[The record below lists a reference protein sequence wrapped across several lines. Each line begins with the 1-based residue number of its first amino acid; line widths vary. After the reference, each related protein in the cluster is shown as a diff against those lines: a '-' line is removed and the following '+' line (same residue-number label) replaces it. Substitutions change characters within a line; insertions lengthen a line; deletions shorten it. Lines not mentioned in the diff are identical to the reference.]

1 MVQSYVHESKFKKA
15 KLEREQKE
23 AGCLISKGANE
34 VIVDK

>member
-1 MVQSYVHESKFKKA
+1 MVQPYVHELRLKKT

-23 AGCLISKGANE
+23 AGCLINKGANE

>member
-1 MVQSYVHESKFKKA
+1 MVQAYVHESRLKKA

-23 AGCLISKGANE
+23 AGWLINKGANE